1 MDDIQKENIRRLRDF
16 ATKVL
21 VDAAAAD
28 LAAEELDYPEIDG
41 AIDDIFTAIA
51 ELRCAVDY
59 AERDSE

>member
-28 LAAEELDYPEIDG
+28 LQLKSSITPRSMAPSM
-41 AIDDIFTAIA
+41 TSS
-51 ELRCAVDY
+51 R
-59 AERDSE
+59 RSPS